1 MLFVASVPDTSFIP
15 AALAC
20 GADIIEVRLDL
31 SGTFSQE
38 EAGVAFGDVP
48 VPLIFTVRS
57 AAEGGKFSGDPDD
70 WWETLRPCLPYAT
83 YVDVERAFRS
93 FAPDLRKSGKTV
105 IASFH
110 TASMP
115 DAGSL
120 EALRRDLASFGDIPK
135 IVVGPDSESER
146 WAKRAAELLNS
157 EYDVLEKHRISPKEI
172 EIRPKTLDVKGRD
185 VLIIDDIVSTGGTIA
200 EAIKLLKAQGVRD
213 VYVACVH
220 GVFVQTPYLKLHDAG
235 VRDILATDTLEK
247 AISKVSVAPV
257 IAAALHK

>member
-135 IVVGPDSESER
+135 IVVGPDSEEDVLSLLAFTLHAEKPIVTSVMGSR
-146 WAKRAAELLNS
+146 FSFARLVLPFFGSSFVFCHAGSPAAEGQI
-157 EYDVLEKHRISPKEI
+157 HISRAREI
-172 EIRPKTLDVKGRD
+172 MEPFL
-185 VLIIDDIVSTGGTIA
+185 
-200 EAIKLLKAQGVRD
+200 
-213 VYVACVH
+213 
-220 GVFVQTPYLKLHDAG
+220 
-235 VRDILATDTLEK
+235 
-247 AISKVSVAPV
+247 
-257 IAAALHK
+257 

>member
-135 IVVGPDSESER
+135 IVVGPDSEEDVLSLLAFTLHAEKPIVTSVMGSR
-146 WAKRAAELLNS
+146 FSFARLVLPFFGSSFVFCHAGSPAAEGQ
-157 EYDVLEKHRISPKEI
+157 VHISRAREI
-172 EIRPKTLDVKGRD
+172 MEPFL
-185 VLIIDDIVSTGGTIA
+185 
-200 EAIKLLKAQGVRD
+200 
-213 VYVACVH
+213 
-220 GVFVQTPYLKLHDAG
+220 
-235 VRDILATDTLEK
+235 
-247 AISKVSVAPV
+247 
-257 IAAALHK
+257 

>member
-1 MLFVASVPDTSFIP
+1 MLFVASVPDISFIP
-15 AALAC
+15 PALAC

-135 IVVGPDSESER
+135 IVVGPDSEEDVLSLLAFTLHAEKPIVTSVMGSR
-146 WAKRAAELLNS
+146 FSFARLVLPFFGSSFVFCHAGSPAAEGQ
-157 EYDVLEKHRISPKEI
+157 VHISRAREI
-172 EIRPKTLDVKGRD
+172 MEPFL
-185 VLIIDDIVSTGGTIA
+185 
-200 EAIKLLKAQGVRD
+200 
-213 VYVACVH
+213 
-220 GVFVQTPYLKLHDAG
+220 
-235 VRDILATDTLEK
+235 
-247 AISKVSVAPV
+247 
-257 IAAALHK
+257 

>member
-15 AALAC
+15 TALAC
-20 GADIIEVRLDL
+20 RADIIEIRLDL
-31 SGTFSQE
+31 SGPFSQE

-57 AAEGGKFSGDPDD
+57 AAEGGKFRGDSGD

-83 YVDVERAFRS
+83 YVDVESAFRS

-120 EALRRDLASFGDIPK
+120 EALRRDLASFGEIPK
-135 IVVGPDSESER
+135 IVVGPGSEEDILSLLAFTLHAEKPIVTSVMGSR
-146 WAKRAAELLNS
+146 FSFARLVLPFFGSSFVFCHAGSPAAEGQI
-157 EYDVLEKHRISPKEI
+157 HISRAREI
-172 EIRPKTLDVKGRD
+172 MEP
-185 VLIIDDIVSTGGTIA
+185 
-200 EAIKLLKAQGVRD
+200 
-213 VYVACVH
+213 
-220 GVFVQTPYLKLHDAG
+220 FV
-235 VRDILATDTLEK
+235 
-247 AISKVSVAPV
+247 
-257 IAAALHK
+257 